1 MMNYPVAA
9 HQVNMIVQGF
19 QQEGNLV
26 SIRLP
31 QGKYQVGDSTAIHIP
46 YQGGEQIIDNDKID
60 EMFRV
65 FDENKLSHYEHIETG
80 ETLKISEFIARKQAV
95 DTKVWNETEEMEVWP
110 SIKDRHAYELFM
122 AMWKP
127 VNIPTKILQKV
138 EIHIAGEAP
147 KTSNPFITPIRKLTG
162 DLTNTLY
169 MYARNAHILAVVE
182 EIFKKNG
189 YRLLDQEPPSLGNPK
204 DMNKTYWFKEGLE
217 YSRMFPS
224 KDAGSKYI
232 TIEIPS
238 LDKYKKSVK
247 QMSGTLAELEAAFK
261 LVDDEIR
268 SIMNAYFNKS
278 KHLEDADAITCGEVL
293 NGLESLYRKIVA
305 IDSMKKTQSEHSAA
319 RREAEEL
326 IKKFRKVFE

>member
-1 MMNYPVAA
+1 VSSDR
-9 HQVNMIVQGF
+9 IVQGF

-31 QGKYQVGDSTAIHIP
+31 QGKYQVGDSTTIHIP
-46 YQGGEQIIDNDKID
+46 HQGGEQIIDNDKID

-65 FDENKLSHYEHIETG
+65 FDENKLSHYEHVETG
-80 ETLKISEFIARKQAV
+80 ETLKISEYIARKQAV

-110 SIKDRHAYELFM
+110 SIKDRHAYELLT

-127 VNIPTKILQKV
+127 IHTPTKILQKV

-147 KTSNPFITPIRKLTG
+147 STGNPFITPIRKLTG

-169 MYARNAHILAVVE
+169 MYARNAHIVSVVE
-182 EIFKKNG
+182 EAFKKNG

-204 DMNKTYWFKEGLE
+204 DMEKTYWFKDGLE
-217 YSRMFPS
+217 FSRMFPS

-247 QMSGTLAELEAAFK
+247 QMSGTLAELEATFK
-261 LVDDEIR
+261 LIDGEIN

-278 KHLEDADAITCGEVL
+278 KRLEDADAVTCGEVL
-293 NGLESLYRKIVA
+293 SGLESLYRKIVA

-319 RREAEEL
+319 RREAEAL